1 MSYSD
6 RDGYIWMDGEFVP
19 WRQAT
24 VHVLTHTLH
33 YGVGVFEGIRA
44 YKTARGTAVFRLD
57 DHVNRLFESA
67 HILQMDMP
75 FDRLTIKEAC
85 LEAIRKNKLETGYVR
100 PIAFYGSEGMGLHAD
115 NLSVHV
121 AIAAWYWGAYLGADG
136 VAQGIRVKTSSF
148 ARHHVNSVMCKAKAC
163 GNYLNSIMALREA
176 AAQGYD
182 EALLLNVHG
191 EVMEGSGENIF
202 LVRKERLATPPATS
216 ILEGITRDTLITLAR
231 ETGLELAERTI
242 TRDELYIA
250 DEVFFVGTAAEVTPI
265 REIDARVIG
274 SGAPGPITRQ
284 LQQLYLEQVHGRR
297 AEHPEWL
304 SPV

>member
-1 MSYSD
+1 
-6 RDGYIWMDGEFVP
+6 
-19 WRQAT
+19 
-24 VHVLTHTLH
+24 
-33 YGVGVFEGIRA
+33 
-44 YKTARGTAVFRLD
+44 
-57 DHVNRLFESA
+57 
-67 HILQMDMP
+67 
-75 FDRLTIKEAC
+75 
-85 LEAIRKNKLETGYVR
+85 
-100 PIAFYGSEGMGLHAD
+100 
-115 NLSVHV
+115 
-121 AIAAWYWGAYLGADG
+121 
-136 VAQGIRVKTSSF
+136 
-148 ARHHVNSVMCKAKAC
+148 
-163 GNYLNSIMALREA
+163 
-176 AAQGYD
+176 
-182 EALLLNVHG
+182 
-191 EVMEGSGENIF
+191 MEGSGENIF